1 VTPLVFGLKESGSV
15 SERGAFGVPP
25 GASREAGTM
34 PAPRQFNELRATMIF
49 KRTLGAIATVLL
61 LAGCGGE
68 DAGEPSAD
76 GVDETPTAE
85 MQGMEGTGDMQSMP
99 GMQMDGGMME
109 QMQSHMQM
117 MQGAPG
123 DSLMTIMPMHRQMTA
138 NMLARMNREM
148 RGMNMTA
155 DADWNATVDSLR
167 EDLIRMPEM
176 GAAELQAWMP
186 EHGARVERLME
197 MHRGMME
204 EM

>member
-1 VTPLVFGLKESGSV
+1 
-15 SERGAFGVPP
+15 
-25 GASREAGTM
+25 M
-34 PAPRQFNELRATMIF
+34 NF
-49 KRTLGAIATVLL
+49 KRTIGAIATVLL

-85 MQGMEGTGDMQSMP
+85 MQGMEGMGDMQSMP

-109 QMQSHMQM
+109 EMESHMQM
-117 MQGAPG
+117 MEGATG
-123 DSLMTIMPMHRQMTA
+123 DGLMAMMPEHRQMTA
-138 NMLARMNREM
+138 NMLAEMNRQM
-148 RGMNMTA
+148 RDMNMTA

-167 EDLIRMPEM
+167 KDLIRMPEM

-186 EHGARVERLME
+186 EHGARVDRLME

>member
-1 VTPLVFGLKESGSV
+1 
-15 SERGAFGVPP
+15 
-25 GASREAGTM
+25 M
-34 PAPRQFNELRATMIF
+34 PAPRQFNELRATMNF
-49 KRTLGAIATVLL
+49 KRTIGAIATVLL
-61 LAGCGGE
+61 LAGCGGQ

-76 GVDETPTAE
+76 GIDETPTAE
-85 MQGMEGTGDMQSMP
+85 MQGMEGMGD
-99 GMQMDGGMME
+99 MQMDGGMME

-123 DSLMTIMPMHRQMTA
+123 DSLMTMMPTHRQMTA
-138 NMLARMNREM
+138 NMMAQMNRQM
-148 RGMNMTA
+148 RDMNMTA

-176 GAAELQAWMP
+176 NAAELQALMP
-186 EHGARVERLME
+186 EHRARIDRLME